1 MKSIFKFCFLSFM
14 LLSNFIAFAQPGDD
28 DGSGGLEDT
37 SDPQP
42 ADINGKLILLLILG
56 IVFAFYIIRK
66 NLKKA

>member
-1 MKSIFKFCFLSFM
+1 M
-14 LLSNFIAFAQPGDD
+14 SNFIAFAQPGDD
-28 DGSGGLEDT
+28 DGSGGLEGT

-56 IVFAFYIIRK
+56 LVFAFYIFRK

>member
-1 MKSIFKFCFLSFM
+1 M
-14 LLSNFIAFAQPGDD
+14 SNFIAFAQPGDD

-56 IVFAFYIIRK
+56 VVFAFYYFRK
-66 NLKKA
+66 NLKKV